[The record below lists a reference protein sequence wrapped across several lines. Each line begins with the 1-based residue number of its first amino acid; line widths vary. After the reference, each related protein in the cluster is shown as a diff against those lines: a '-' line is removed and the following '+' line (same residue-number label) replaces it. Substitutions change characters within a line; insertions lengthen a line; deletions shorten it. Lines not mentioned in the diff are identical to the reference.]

1 MVIKCISIRNY
12 FSILVNAAATS
23 VVVEQQNQQTL
34 SVPVGGIQTAGSF
47 HSVSSLD
54 SSAEMAK
61 YFPDAQTPGLSSM
74 R

>member
-1 MVIKCISIRNY
+1 MT
-12 FSILVNAAATS
+12 ATAF
-23 VVVEQQNQQTL
+23 VEEQQRNTQQTL
-34 SVPVGGIQTAGSF
+34 SVPVRAPNTQTNLTVGGIQTAGSF

-61 YFPDAQTPGLSSM
+61 YFPDAHTPGVSPQV

>member
-1 MVIKCISIRNY
+1 MRGTAASVINY
-12 FSILVNAAATS
+12 
-23 VVVEQQNQQTL
+23 QQQQQQQTL
-34 SVPVGGIQTAGSF
+34 SVPVSGIQTAGSS

-61 YFPDAQTPGLSSM
+61 YFPDAQTPGLSP